1 MSLPQAYRPAV
12 DRALQAAFGTTEMDS
27 LAPVAGGLS
36 GALTYRIRV
45 GGIAYL
51 LRVETQRDG
60 FQDPHRWHP
69 CMAIAAQA
77 CLAPRVRYA
86 DATDGVVIMEFI
98 SEQSWAVDYAGT
110 RNDLIVEAAQGVRAL
125 HQTQAFP
132 PLVDYMQ
139 GMDEVWSGFLATGLL
154 AKAATADLLE
164 RYGRV
169 RAAYRTDP
177 ADLVSSHN
185 DLNPRNILYDGRRLW
200 FIDWESAFL
209 ADRHVDLATLAN
221 FITHDV
227 GEEDLLLATYFGR
240 APDPRQRARHLVMR
254 QVNHLFYGLI
264 MLTAV
269 ARLRPGERAA
279 GGLEGP
285 SLAEIHQGI
294 GAGTFVLEGWEGQVA
309 YGRARLAQALAGM
322 KTDAFDQAVS
332 MLTA

>member
-27 LAPVAGGLS
+27 LVTVAGGLS

-60 FQDPHRWHP
+60 FKDPHRWHP

-77 CLAPRVRYA
+77 CLAPCVRYA
-86 DATDGVVIMEFI
+86 DATDGVAIMEFI
-98 SEQSWAVDYAGT
+98 SEQSWAVDYAGS
-110 RNDLIVEAAQGVRAL
+110 REDLIVEAAQAVRAL
-125 HQTQAFP
+125 HQAPAFP
-132 PLVDYMQ
+132 PLVDYME
-139 GMDEVWSGFLATGLL
+139 GMDAVWSGFLATGLL
-154 AKAATADLLE
+154 APEATSELLE
-164 RYGRV
+164 RYGLV

-221 FITHDV
+221 FITHDA
-227 GEEDLLLATYFGR
+227 GEEDLLLATYFGQ

-269 ARLRPGERAA
+269 ARLRPGERAP
-279 GGLEGP
+279 GRLDGP

-294 GAGTFVLEGWEGQVA
+294 GAGTFVLEGWDGQVA
-309 YGRARLAQALAGM
+309 YGKARLAQALAGM
-322 KTDAFDQAVS
+322 KTDACDQALK
-332 MLTA
+332 MLA

>member
-1 MSLPQAYRPAV
+1 MPLPQAYRPAV
-12 DRALQAAFGTTEMDS
+12 DRALKAAFGTTEMDS
-27 LAPVAGGLS
+27 LVTVEGGLS

-60 FQDPHRWHP
+60 FKDPHRWHP
-69 CMAIAAQA
+69 CMAIAARA

-86 DATDGVVIMEFI
+86 DAADGVAIMEFI
-98 SEQSWAVDYAGT
+98 PEQSWTIDYAGT
-110 RNDLIVEAAQGVRAL
+110 RKDLIIEAAQGVRAL

-132 PLVDYMQ
+132 PLVDYME
-139 GMDEVWSGFLATGLL
+139 GMDAVWSGFLATGLL
-154 AKAATADLLE
+154 AEAATAELLE

-221 FITHDV
+221 FITHDA
-227 GEEDLLLATYFGR
+227 GEEDLLLATYFGQ

-294 GAGTFVLEGWEGQVA
+294 GAGTFVLEGWDGQVA
-309 YGRARLAQALAGM
+309 YGRARLAQALSGM
-322 KTDAFDQAVS
+322 KTEAFDQALKQV
-332 MLTA
+332 A

>member
-12 DRALQAAFGTTEMDS
+12 DRALKAAFGTTETDS
-27 LAPVAGGLS
+27 LVTVPGGLS
-36 GALTYRIRV
+36 GALTYRIGV
-45 GGIAYL
+45 GGVAYL
-51 LRVETQRDG
+51 LRVETHSDG
-60 FQDPHRWHP
+60 FKDPHRWHP

-86 DATDGVVIMEFI
+86 DAADGVAIMEFI

-110 RNDLIVEAAQGVRAL
+110 RKDLIVEAAQGVRAL

-132 PLVDYMQ
+132 PLVDYME
-139 GMDEVWSGFLATGLL
+139 GMDAVWSGFLATGML
-154 AKAATADLLE
+154 AQDATAELLE

-221 FITHDV
+221 FITHDA
-227 GEEDLLLATYFGR
+227 GEEDLLLATYFGQ

-264 MLTAV
+264 MLTTV
-269 ARLRPGERAA
+269 ARLRPSEQLA

-285 SLAEIHQGI
+285 SLTELHQGI
-294 GAGTFVLEGWEGQVA
+294 GAGTFVLEGWDGQVV

-322 KTDAFDQAVS
+322 KTEAFDQALKQV
-332 MLTA
+332 A